1 MKSLRLCYKAAHKG
15 AAKRKQRANAS
26 ERAENEGGTKY

>member
-15 AAKRKQRANAS
+15 AAKRKQCVNVNGK
-26 ERAENEGGTKY
+26 AESKGGTEY

>member
-1 MKSLRLCYKAAHKG
+1 MLQGCHKG